1 MPVEV
6 KTYIYLLFY
15 LFLLSFVCLFS
26 VSSEIFSASVYKIKV
41 LV

>member
-6 KTYIYLLFY
+6 KNYMLFY

-26 VSSEIFSASVYKIKV
+26 ASSEIFSASVSKIQV
-41 LV
+41 LL